1 MNQISLGPFIVCF
14 LTSILLAGYL
24 YLILHKSHS
33 IFKGHIKIIFVMLI
47 IIMVRMLFPINFP
60 FTHTIYSYR
69 LMVVL
74 GEVLYV
80 NIIKDI
86 QIFDILIF
94 AWFLGAIIQLIR
106 YLLKR
111 KKTRLYLEKFILTN
125 EEIERYNLDSLI
137 RLSAVR
143 NLNIAIVPKEN
154 LPAIFGIFY
163 PVIILPE
170 DFYKYNDLDF
180 ILRHEMQHYHNYDL
194 FIKCIIDLLTAIHWW
209 NPFMYYLRKEFN
221 AVLEFSNDYVVTK
234 SMTDFERISYAESLL
249 RVAKTAINNFT
260 YDLALTEN
268 NCLEKRVY
276 ILLEGYS
283 ISKYKKFI
291 LLFCHSVIVGIMM
304 ITVLF
309 VVPEASGYDEFNV
322 QHAEQGMFNISS
334 DNAYFMHQ
342 QNGYDLYIDDKYVLT
357 FEKIDETMKG
367 VPVYESEIK

>member
-111 KKTRLYLEKFILTN
+111 KKTRLFIQLLSCRKIFTNIMIWILYCVMKCSIIIIMIYL
-125 EEIERYNLDSLI
+125 
-137 RLSAVR
+137 
-143 NLNIAIVPKEN
+143 
-154 LPAIFGIFY
+154 
-163 PVIILPE
+163 
-170 DFYKYNDLDF
+170 
-180 ILRHEMQHYHNYDL
+180 
-194 FIKCIIDLLTAIHWW
+194 
-209 NPFMYYLRKEFN
+209 
-221 AVLEFSNDYVVTK
+221 
-234 SMTDFERISYAESLL
+234 
-249 RVAKTAINNFT
+249 
-260 YDLALTEN
+260 
-268 NCLEKRVY
+268 
-276 ILLEGYS
+276 
-283 ISKYKKFI
+283 
-291 LLFCHSVIVGIMM
+291 
-304 ITVLF
+304 
-309 VVPEASGYDEFNV
+309 
-322 QHAEQGMFNISS
+322 
-334 DNAYFMHQ
+334 
-342 QNGYDLYIDDKYVLT
+342 
-357 FEKIDETMKG
+357 
-367 VPVYESEIK
+367 